1 MFSLYKYL
9 QCKGIMEY
17 RPINEKISD
26 AKLLIIDEEGNK
38 LGAMNK
44 MDAVRL
50 AKERG
55 YDLVLFVP
63 AAKTGGLA
71 IAKIVDYGKFAYEQK
86 MKEKQSRK
94 NQSVIKIK
102 EVKVRPQIS
111 DHDMH

>member
-1 MFSLYKYL
+1 
-9 QCKGIMEY
+9 MEY
-17 RPINEKISD
+17 RPINEKIHD
-26 AKLLIIDEEGNK
+26 ARLLVIDENGNK

-44 MDAVRL
+44 MDAVHL
-50 AKERG
+50 AQERG

-63 AAKTGGLA
+63 ASKTGSLA
-71 IAKIVDYGKFAYEQK
+71 IAKIVDYGKFTYEQK

-111 DHDMH
+111 DHDLK

>member
-1 MFSLYKYL
+1 
-9 QCKGIMEY
+9 MEQKL
-17 RPINEKISD
+17 INEKIID
-26 AKLLIIDEEGNK
+26 NKLLIIDENGNK
-38 LGAMNK
+38 LGPMNK

-63 AAKTGGLA
+63 ASKTGGLG

-86 MKEKQSRK
+86 IKDKQSRK
-94 NQSVIKIK
+94 NQNIVRIK

-111 DHDMH
+111 DHDLR